1 MLPAVWLHTGSIAP
15 ACKGSG
21 KMSKRSVVILVVL
34 IVIIAIVGI
43 ISGYFILS
51 NDGPYH
57 GTVTFSETGEP
68 VEGVSVTDGRNVVKT
83 DENGEFTLKG
93 WRKTRFI
100 TVTAPAGYWTEDY
113 YIPADK
119 QTVSYDFTLERSE
132 IAAGSA
138 HSFLQISDTE
148 IGEDGVGEWIDYV
161 KALADEQNP
170 AFLIHTGDICYEPG
184 LKRHLSDM
192 NTENMGLPV
201 RYIIGN
207 HDYVDGK
214 YGEELFE
221 SIYGPV
227 WYSFEVGN
235 VHYVVTPFQT
245 GGDYSSGYN
254 KNDRW
259 RWLENDLENT
269 GEDMKIVIFNHSKPV
284 SEDYVIE
291 FDRKELDLKEHDLIA
306 WVFGHYHYNYVRNNE
321 GVLEISTGRPDCG
334 GIDES
339 PSASRIISI
348 DATGEVS
355 TALYYYDDG
364 RFTQPDAQSMT
375 ALAKLPA
382 TVLFGEPVYDNSRL
396 YVATA
401 DDNWP
406 RRCGV
411 YCINAQTGETLW
423 EFETVNSVKNNL
435 LLENGKIIAQDCEGN
450 LYCLDSQNGKEIW
463 QVKIPLGSSLNTS
476 TGICTDGTYVYAG
489 CAACVSAVD
498 IENGGNIVWTNDRG
512 KGECSAAQFVLN
524 GNRLIISSHW
534 DSLTALDKATGKK
547 LWANKDEDI
556 RFRSSTPA
564 VIDENTLLVADSDAI
579 MTVDA
584 TNGEI
589 LNKTDNTGYNFA
601 TASEPLINGRTA
613 YITTADKGVVAYSLE
628 TNSILWHT
636 PLGTSMVYTAPY
648 TSGDSQT
655 ADADMLWDNGT
666 LVFGASD
673 GVVYRLNAENGSVIN
688 KISAGEPIFT
698 ALAYD
703 GEAYYAAGF
712 TGNIYRINN
721 L

>member
-1 MLPAVWLHTGSIAP
+1 
-15 ACKGSG
+15 
-21 KMSKRSVVILVVL
+21 MSKKLVIVLAVL
-34 IVIIAIVGI
+34 ILIGAGSVAA
-43 ISGYFILS
+43 GYFIFS
-51 NDGPYH
+51 NDGPYS
-57 GTVTFSETGEP
+57 GTVTLAESGEP

-83 DENGEFTLKG
+83 DENGEFTLQG

-100 TVTAPAGYWTEDY
+100 TVTVPAGYWTEDY

-119 QTVSYDFTLERSE
+119 QTESYDFTLESSD

-138 HSFLQISDTE
+138 HSFFQISDTE
-148 IGEDGVGEWIDYV
+148 IGEDGVGEWLDYV
-161 KALADEQNP
+161 KELADEQKP

-192 NTENMGLPV
+192 NTDNMGLPV

-214 YGEELFE
+214 YGEQLFE

-245 GGDYSSGYN
+245 GGDYSSVY
-254 KNDRW
+254 KDDDRW
-259 RWLENDLENT
+259 RWLENDLANT
-269 GEDMKIVIFNHSKPV
+269 SEDMKIIIFNHNKPV

-291 FDRKELDLKEHDLIA
+291 FDRKELDLKEHELIA
-306 WVFGHYHYNYVRNNE
+306 WVFGHYHYNYVRSSD
-321 GVLEISTGRPDCG
+321 GVLEICTARPDCG

-339 PSASRIISI
+339 PSSSRIISV
-348 DATGEVS
+348 DETGEVS
-355 TALYYYDDG
+355 TELYYYDDG
-364 RFTQPDAQSMT
+364 RFTQYDSESLT
-375 ALAKLPA
+375 LLANLPG
-382 TVLFGEPVYDNSRL
+382 TVLFGEPVYDNGRL

-406 RRCGV
+406 RTCGV
-411 YCINAQTGETLW
+411 YCINAQSGEMLW

-450 LYCLDSQNGKEIW
+450 LYCLDAQNGKEIW
-463 QVKIPLGSSLNTS
+463 QTKVALSSSLNTS

-498 IENGGNIVWTNDRG
+498 LENGGDIVWTYDRG
-512 KGECSAAQFVLN
+512 KGECSAAEFVLSGSN
-524 GNRLIISSHW
+524 LIISSHW
-534 DSLTALDKATGKK
+534 DALVALDKTTGQL
-547 LWANKDEDI
+547 LWENDDEDI

-564 VIDENTLLVADSDAI
+564 VVDENRLLVADSDAI

-584 TNGEI
+584 ASGEI

-601 TASEPLINGRTA
+601 TASQPLIQDGVA
-613 YITTADKGVVAYSLE
+613 YITTADKGIVAYSLASNE
-628 TNSILWHT
+628 ILWNAS
-636 PLGTSMVYTAPY
+636 LGTSMVYTASY
-648 TSGDSQT
+648 TSGDAQT
-655 ADADMLWDNGT
+655 ADADILWDNGT

-673 GVVYRLNAENGSVIN
+673 GFVYRLNAEDGGIVSKV
-688 KISAGEPIFT
+688 SAGEPVFT
-698 ALAYD
+698 SLAYD
-703 GEAYYAAGF
+703 GESYYAAGF
-712 TGNIYRINN
+712 TGNIFRIGS

>member
-1 MLPAVWLHTGSIAP
+1 MLNAG
-15 ACKGSG
+15 GE
-21 KMSKRSVVILVVL
+21 KMSKKLVIVLAVL
-34 IVIIAIVGI
+34 ILIGAGSVAA
-43 ISGYFILS
+43 GYLIFS
-51 NDGPYH
+51 NEGPYS
-57 GTVTFSETGEP
+57 GTVTLAESGEP

-83 DENGEFTLKG
+83 DENGEFTLQG

-100 TVTAPAGYWTEDY
+100 TVTVPAGYWTEDY

-119 QTVSYDFTLERSE
+119 QTESYDFTLESSD

-148 IGEDGVGEWIDYV
+148 IGEDGVGEWLDYV
-161 KALADEQNP
+161 KELADEQKP

-192 NTENMGLPV
+192 NTDNMGLPV

-214 YGEELFE
+214 YGEQLFE

-245 GGDYSSGYN
+245 GGDYSSGY
-254 KNDRW
+254 KDDDRW
-259 RWLENDLENT
+259 RWLENDLANT
-269 GEDMKIVIFNHSKPV
+269 SEDMKIIIFNHNKPV

-291 FDRKELDLKEHDLIA
+291 FDRKELDLKEHELIA
-306 WVFGHYHYNYVRNNE
+306 WVFGHYHYNYVRSSD
-321 GVLEISTGRPDCG
+321 GVLEICTARPDCG

-339 PSASRIISI
+339 PSSSRIISV
-348 DATGEVS
+348 DETGEVS
-355 TALYYYDDG
+355 TELYYYDDG
-364 RFTQPDAQSMT
+364 RFTQYDSESLT
-375 ALAKLPA
+375 LLANLPG
-382 TVLFGEPVYDNSRL
+382 TVLFGEPVYDNGRL

-406 RRCGV
+406 RTCGV
-411 YCINAQTGETLW
+411 YCINAQSGEMLW

-450 LYCLDSQNGKEIW
+450 LYCLDAQNGKEIW
-463 QVKIPLGSSLNTS
+463 QTKVTLSSSLNTS

-498 IENGGNIVWTNDRG
+498 LENGGDIVWTYDRG
-512 KGECSAAQFVLN
+512 KGECSAAEFVLS
-524 GNRLIISSHW
+524 GSKLIISSHW
-534 DSLTALDKATGKK
+534 DALIALDKTTGQL
-547 LWANKDEDI
+547 LWENDDEDI

-564 VIDENTLLVADSDAI
+564 VVDENRLLVADSDAI

-584 TNGEI
+584 ASGEI

-601 TASEPLINGRTA
+601 AASQPLIQDGVA
-613 YITTADKGVVAYSLE
+613 YITTADKGIVAYSLASNE
-628 TNSILWHT
+628 ILWNAS
-636 PLGTSMVYTAPY
+636 LGTSMVYTASY
-648 TSGDSQT
+648 TSGDAQT
-655 ADADMLWDNGT
+655 ADADILWDNGT

-673 GVVYRLNAENGSVIN
+673 GFVYRLNAENGGIVSKV
-688 KISAGEPIFT
+688 SAGEPVFT
-698 ALAYD
+698 SLAYD
-703 GEAYYAAGF
+703 GESYYAAGF
-712 TGNIYRINN
+712 TGNIFRIGS

>member
-1 MLPAVWLHTGSIAP
+1 
-15 ACKGSG
+15 
-21 KMSKRSVVILVVL
+21 MSKKLVIVLAVL
-34 IVIIAIVGI
+34 ILIVAG
-43 ISGYFILS
+43 SVAAGYFIFS
-51 NDGPYH
+51 NEGPYS
-57 GTVTFSETGEP
+57 GTVTLAESGEP

-83 DENGEFTLKG
+83 DENGEFTLQG

-100 TVTAPAGYWTEDY
+100 TVTVPAGYWTEDY

-119 QTVSYDFTLERSE
+119 QTESYDFTLESSD

-148 IGEDGVGEWIDYV
+148 IGEDGVGEWLDYV
-161 KALADEQNP
+161 KELADEQKP

-192 NTENMGLPV
+192 NTDNMGLPV

-214 YGEELFE
+214 YGEQLFE

-245 GGDYSSGYN
+245 GGDYSSGY
-254 KNDRW
+254 KDDDRW
-259 RWLENDLENT
+259 RWLENDLANT
-269 GEDMKIVIFNHSKPV
+269 SEDMKIIIFNHNKPV

-291 FDRKELDLKEHDLIA
+291 FDRKELDLKEHELIA
-306 WVFGHYHYNYVRNNE
+306 WVFGHYHYNYVRSSD
-321 GVLEISTGRPDCG
+321 GVLEICTARPDCG

-339 PSASRIISI
+339 PSSSRIISV
-348 DATGEVS
+348 DETGEVS
-355 TALYYYDDG
+355 TELYYYDDG
-364 RFTQPDAQSMT
+364 RFTQYDSESLT
-375 ALAKLPA
+375 LLANLPG
-382 TVLFGEPVYDNSRL
+382 TVLFGEPIYDNGRL

-406 RRCGV
+406 RTCGV
-411 YCINAQTGETLW
+411 YCINAQSGEMLW

-450 LYCLDSQNGKEIW
+450 LYCLDTQNGKGIW
-463 QVKIPLGSSLNTS
+463 QTKVALSSSLNTS

-498 IENGGNIVWTNDRG
+498 LENGGDIVWTYDRG
-512 KGECSAAQFVLN
+512 KGECSAAEFVLSGSN
-524 GNRLIISSHW
+524 LIISSHW
-534 DSLTALDKATGKK
+534 DALIALDKTTGQL
-547 LWANKDEDI
+547 LWENDDEDI

-564 VIDENTLLVADSDAI
+564 VVDENRLLVADSDAI

-584 TNGEI
+584 ASGEI
-589 LNKTDNTGYNFA
+589 LNMTDNTGYNFA
-601 TASEPLINGRTA
+601 TASQPLIQDGVA
-613 YITTADKGVVAYSLE
+613 YITTADQGIVAYSLSSYE
-628 TNSILWHT
+628 ILWNAS
-636 PLGTSMVYTAPY
+636 LGTSMVYTASY
-648 TSGDSQT
+648 TSGDAQT
-655 ADADMLWDNGT
+655 ADADILWDNGT

-673 GVVYRLNAENGSVIN
+673 GFVYRLNAENGGIVSKV
-688 KISAGEPIFT
+688 SAGEPVFT
-698 ALAYD
+698 SLAYD
-703 GEAYYAAGF
+703 GESYYAAGF
-712 TGNIYRINN
+712 TGNIFRIGS

>member
-1 MLPAVWLHTGSIAP
+1 
-15 ACKGSG
+15 
-21 KMSKRSVVILVVL
+21 MSKKLVIGLAVL
-34 IVIIAIVGI
+34 ILIGAGSVAA
-43 ISGYFILS
+43 GYFIFS
-51 NDGPYH
+51 NEGPYS
-57 GTVTFSETGEP
+57 GTVTLAESGEP
-68 VEGVSVTDGRNVVKT
+68 VAGVSVTDGRNVVKT
-83 DENGEFTLKG
+83 DENGEFTLQG

-100 TVTAPAGYWTEDY
+100 TVTVPAGYWTEDY

-119 QTVSYDFTLERSE
+119 QTESYDFTLEGSD

-148 IGEDGVGEWIDYV
+148 IGEDGVGEWLDYV
-161 KALADEQNP
+161 KELADEQKP

-192 NTENMGLPV
+192 NTDNMGLPV

-214 YGEELFE
+214 YGEQLFE

-245 GGDYSSGYN
+245 GGDYSSGY
-254 KNDRW
+254 KDDDRW
-259 RWLENDLENT
+259 RWLENDLANT
-269 GEDMKIVIFNHSKPV
+269 SEDMKIIIFNHNKPV

-291 FDRKELDLKEHDLIA
+291 FDRKELDLKEHELIA
-306 WVFGHYHYNYVRNNE
+306 WVFGHYHYNYVRSSD
-321 GVLEISTGRPDCG
+321 GVLEICTARPDCG

-339 PSASRIISI
+339 PSASRIISV
-348 DATGEVS
+348 DETGEVS
-355 TALYYYDDG
+355 TELYYYDDG
-364 RFTQPDAQSMT
+364 RFTQYDSESLT
-375 ALAKLPA
+375 LLANLPG
-382 TVLFGEPVYDNSRL
+382 TVLFGEPVYDNGRL

-406 RRCGV
+406 RTCGV
-411 YCINAQTGETLW
+411 YYINAQSGEMLW

-450 LYCLDSQNGKEIW
+450 LYCLDAQNGKEIW
-463 QVKIPLGSSLNTS
+463 QTKVTLSSSLNTS

-498 IENGGNIVWTNDRG
+498 LENGGDIVWTYDRG
-512 KGECSAAQFVLN
+512 KGECSAAEFVLSGSN
-524 GNRLIISSHW
+524 LIISSHW
-534 DSLTALDKATGKK
+534 DALIALDKTTGQL
-547 LWANKDEDI
+547 LWENDDEDI

-564 VIDENTLLVADSDAI
+564 VVDENRLLVADSDAI

-584 TNGEI
+584 ASGEI

-601 TASEPLINGRTA
+601 AASQPLIQDGVA
-613 YITTADKGVVAYSLE
+613 YITTADKGIVAYSLASNE
-628 TNSILWHT
+628 ILWNAS
-636 PLGTSMVYTAPY
+636 LGTSMVYTASY
-648 TSGDSQT
+648 TSGDAQT
-655 ADADMLWDNGT
+655 ADADILWDNGT

-673 GVVYRLNAENGSVIN
+673 GFVYRLNAENGGIVSKV
-688 KISAGEPIFT
+688 SAGEPVFT
-698 ALAYD
+698 SLAYD
-703 GEAYYAAGF
+703 GESYYAAGF
-712 TGNIYRINN
+712 TGNIFRIGS

>member
-1 MLPAVWLHTGSIAP
+1 MAES
-15 ACKGSG
+15 
-21 KMSKRSVVILVVL
+21 
-34 IVIIAIVGI
+34 
-43 ISGYFILS
+43 
-51 NDGPYH
+51 
-57 GTVTFSETGEP
+57 GEP

-83 DENGEFTLKG
+83 DENGEFTLQG

-100 TVTAPAGYWTEDY
+100 TVTVPAGYWTEDY

-119 QTVSYDFTLERSE
+119 QTESYDFTLESSD

-148 IGEDGVGEWIDYV
+148 IGEDGVGEWLDYV
-161 KALADEQNP
+161 KELADEQKP

-192 NTENMGLPV
+192 NTDNMGLPV

-214 YGEELFE
+214 YGEQLFE

-245 GGDYSSGYN
+245 GGDYSSGY
-254 KNDRW
+254 KDDDRW
-259 RWLENDLENT
+259 RWLENDLANT
-269 GEDMKIVIFNHSKPV
+269 SEDMKIIIFNHNKPV

-291 FDRKELDLKEHDLIA
+291 FDRKELDLKEHELIA
-306 WVFGHYHYNYVRNNE
+306 WVFGHYHYNYVRSSD
-321 GVLEISTGRPDCG
+321 GVLEICTARPDCG

-339 PSASRIISI
+339 PSSSRIISV
-348 DATGEVS
+348 DETGEVS
-355 TALYYYDDG
+355 TELYYYDDG
-364 RFTQPDAQSMT
+364 RFTQYDSESLT
-375 ALAKLPA
+375 LLANLPG
-382 TVLFGEPVYDNSRL
+382 TVLFGEPVYDNGRL

-406 RRCGV
+406 RTCGV
-411 YCINAQTGETLW
+411 YCINAQSGEMLW

-450 LYCLDSQNGKEIW
+450 LYCLDAQNGKEIW
-463 QVKIPLGSSLNTS
+463 QTKVALSSSLNTS
-476 TGICTDGTYVYAG
+476 IGICIDGTYVYAG

-498 IENGGNIVWTNDRG
+498 LENGGDIVWTYDRG
-512 KGECSAAQFVLN
+512 KGECSAAEFVLSGSN
-524 GNRLIISSHW
+524 LIISSHW
-534 DSLTALDKATGKK
+534 DALVALDKTTGQL
-547 LWANKDEDI
+547 LWENDDEDI

-564 VIDENTLLVADSDAI
+564 VVDENRLLVADSDAI

-584 TNGEI
+584 ASGEI

-601 TASEPLINGRTA
+601 AASQPLIQDGVA
-613 YITTADKGVVAYSLE
+613 YITTADKGIVAYSLASNE
-628 TNSILWHT
+628 ILWNAS
-636 PLGTSMVYTAPY
+636 LGTSMVYTASY
-648 TSGDSQT
+648 TSGDAQT
-655 ADADMLWDNGT
+655 ADADILWDNGT

-673 GVVYRLNAENGSVIN
+673 GFVYRLNAENGGIVSKV
-688 KISAGEPIFT
+688 SAGEPVFT
-698 ALAYD
+698 SLAYD
-703 GEAYYAAGF
+703 GESYYAAGF
-712 TGNIYRINN
+712 TGNIFRIGS

>member
-1 MLPAVWLHTGSIAP
+1 MLPAVWLRNGSIAS

-21 KMSKRSVVILVVL
+21 KMSKKSIIILVVL

-269 GEDMKIVIFNHSKPV
+269 GEDMKIVIFNHNKPV

-382 TVLFGEPVYDNSRL
+382 TVLFGEPVYDNGRL

-498 IENGGNIVWTNDRG
+498 IENGGNIVWTNERG

-547 LWANKDEDI
+547 LWENKDEDI

-589 LNKTDNTGYNFA
+589 INKTDNTGYNFA
-601 TASEPLINGRTA
+601 TASEPLINGSTA

-673 GVVYRLNAENGSVIN
+673 GIVYRLNAENGSVIN

-703 GEAYYAAGF
+703 GQAYYAAGF

>member
-1 MLPAVWLHTGSIAP
+1 
-15 ACKGSG
+15 
-21 KMSKRSVVILVVL
+21 MSKKLVIVLVVL
-34 IVIIAIVGI
+34 ILIGAGSVAA
-43 ISGYFILS
+43 GYLIFS
-51 NDGPYH
+51 NEGPYS
-57 GTVTFSETGEP
+57 GTVTLAENGDP

-83 DENGEFTLKG
+83 DENGEFTLQG

-100 TVTAPAGYWTEDY
+100 TVTVPAGYWTEDY

-119 QTVSYDFTLERSE
+119 QTESYDFTLESSD

-148 IGEDGVGEWIDYV
+148 IGEDGVGEWLDYV
-161 KALADEQNP
+161 KELADEQKP

-192 NTENMGLPV
+192 NTDNMGLPV

-214 YGEELFE
+214 YGEQLFE

-245 GGDYSSGYN
+245 GGDYSSGY
-254 KNDRW
+254 KDDDRW
-259 RWLENDLENT
+259 RWLENDLANT
-269 GEDMKIVIFNHSKPV
+269 SEDMKIIIFNHNKPV

-291 FDRKELDLKEHDLIA
+291 FDRKELDLKEHELIA
-306 WVFGHYHYNYVRNNE
+306 WVFGHYHYNYVRSSD
-321 GVLEISTGRPDCG
+321 GVLEISTARPDCG

-339 PSASRIISI
+339 PSASRIISV
-348 DATGEVS
+348 DETGEVS
-355 TALYYYDDG
+355 TELYYYDDG
-364 RFTQPDAQSMT
+364 RFTQYDSESLT
-375 ALAKLPA
+375 LLANLPG
-382 TVLFGEPVYDNSRL
+382 TVLFGEPIYDNGRL

-406 RRCGV
+406 RTCGV
-411 YCINAQTGETLW
+411 YCINAQSGEMLW

-450 LYCLDSQNGKEIW
+450 LYCLDAQNGKEIW
-463 QVKIPLGSSLNTS
+463 QTKVALSSSLNTS

-498 IENGGNIVWTNDRG
+498 LENGGDIVWTYDRG
-512 KGECSAAQFVLN
+512 KGECSAAEFVLS
-524 GNRLIISSHW
+524 GDRLIVSSHW
-534 DSLTALDKATGKK
+534 DALVALDKTTGQL
-547 LWANKDEDI
+547 LWENDDEDI

-564 VIDENTLLVADSDAI
+564 VVDENRLLVADSDAI

-584 TNGEI
+584 ASGEI

-601 TASEPLINGRTA
+601 AASQPLIQDGVA
-613 YITTADKGVVAYSLE
+613 YITTADKGIVAYSLASNE
-628 TNSILWHT
+628 ILWNAS
-636 PLGTSMVYTAPY
+636 LGTSMVYTASY
-648 TSGDSQT
+648 TSGDAQT
-655 ADADMLWDNGT
+655 ADADILWDNGT

-673 GVVYRLNAENGSVIN
+673 GFVYRLNAENGGIVSKV
-688 KISAGEPIFT
+688 SAGEPVFT
-698 ALAYD
+698 SLAYD
-703 GEAYYAAGF
+703 GESYYAAGF
-712 TGNIYRINN
+712 TGNIFRIGSSF
-721 L
+721 

>member
-1 MLPAVWLHTGSIAP
+1 
-15 ACKGSG
+15 
-21 KMSKRSVVILVVL
+21 MSKKL
-34 IVIIAIVGI
+34 VIILIPVLLLLIGAGGI
-43 ISGYFILS
+43 AAGYFIFS
-51 NDGPYH
+51 NDGPYS
-57 GTVTFSETGEP
+57 GTVTLAESGEP

-83 DENGEFTLKG
+83 DENGEFTLQG

-100 TVTAPAGYWTEDY
+100 TVTVPEGYWTEDY

-119 QTVSYDFTLERSE
+119 QTESYDFTLESSD

-148 IGEDGVGEWIDYV
+148 IGEDGVGEWLDYV
-161 KALADEQNP
+161 KELADEQKP

-192 NTENMGLPV
+192 NTDNMGLPV

-214 YGEELFE
+214 YGEQLFE

-235 VHYVVTPFQT
+235 VHYVVTSFQT
-245 GGDYSSGYN
+245 GGDYSSGY
-254 KNDRW
+254 KDDDRW
-259 RWLENDLENT
+259 RWLENDLANT
-269 GEDMKIVIFNHSKPV
+269 SEDMKIIIFNHNKPV

-291 FDRKELDLKEHDLIA
+291 FDRKELDLKEHELIA
-306 WVFGHYHYNYVRNNE
+306 WVFGHYHYNYVRSSD
-321 GVLEISTGRPDCG
+321 GVLEICTARPDCG

-339 PSASRIISI
+339 PSSSRIISV
-348 DATGEVS
+348 DETGEVS
-355 TALYYYDDG
+355 TELYYYDDG
-364 RFTQPDAQSMT
+364 RFTQYDSESLTP
-375 ALAKLPA
+375 LANLPG
-382 TVLFGEPVYDNSRL
+382 TVLFGEPVYDNGRL

-406 RRCGV
+406 RTCGV
-411 YCINAQTGETLW
+411 YCINAQSGEMLW

-450 LYCLDSQNGKEIW
+450 LYCLDAQNGKEIW
-463 QVKIPLGSSLNTS
+463 QTKVALSSSLNTS

-498 IENGGNIVWTNDRG
+498 LENGGDIVWTYDRG
-512 KGECSAAQFVLN
+512 KGECSAAEFVLS
-524 GNRLIISSHW
+524 GSKLIISSHW
-534 DSLTALDKATGKK
+534 DALIALDKTTGQL
-547 LWANKDEDI
+547 LWENDDEDI

-564 VIDENTLLVADSDAI
+564 VVDENRLLVADSDAI

-584 TNGEI
+584 ASGEI

-601 TASEPLINGRTA
+601 AASQPLIQDGVA
-613 YITTADKGVVAYSLE
+613 YITTADKGIVAYSLASNE
-628 TNSILWHT
+628 ILWNAS
-636 PLGTSMVYTAPY
+636 LGTSMVYTASY
-648 TSGDSQT
+648 TSGDAQT
-655 ADADMLWDNGT
+655 ADADILWDNGT

-673 GVVYRLNAENGSVIN
+673 GFVYRLNAENGGIVSKV
-688 KISAGEPIFT
+688 SAGEPVFT
-698 ALAYD
+698 SLAYD
-703 GEAYYAAGF
+703 GESYYAAGF
-712 TGNIYRINN
+712 TGNIFRIGS

>member
-1 MLPAVWLHTGSIAP
+1 
-15 ACKGSG
+15 
-21 KMSKRSVVILVVL
+21 MSKKLVIVLAVL
-34 IVIIAIVGI
+34 ILIGAGSVAA
-43 ISGYFILS
+43 GYLIFS
-51 NDGPYH
+51 NEGPYS
-57 GTVTFSETGEP
+57 GTVTLAENGEP

-83 DENGEFTLKG
+83 DENGEFTLQG

-100 TVTAPAGYWTEDY
+100 TVTVPAGYWTEDY

-119 QTVSYDFTLERSE
+119 QTESYDFTLESSD

-148 IGEDGVGEWIDYV
+148 IGEDGVGEWLDYV
-161 KALADEQNP
+161 KELADEQKP

-192 NTENMGLPV
+192 NTDNMGLPV

-214 YGEELFE
+214 YGEQLFE

-245 GGDYSSGYN
+245 GGDYSSGY
-254 KNDRW
+254 KDDDRW
-259 RWLENDLENT
+259 RWLENDLANT
-269 GEDMKIVIFNHSKPV
+269 SEDMKIIIFNHNKPV

-291 FDRKELDLKEHDLIA
+291 FDRKELDLKEHELIA
-306 WVFGHYHYNYVRNNE
+306 WVFGHYHYNYVRSSD
-321 GVLEISTGRPDCG
+321 GVLEICTARPDCG

-339 PSASRIISI
+339 PSSSRIISV
-348 DATGEVS
+348 DETGEVS
-355 TALYYYDDG
+355 TELYYYDDG
-364 RFTQPDAQSMT
+364 RFTQYDSESLT
-375 ALAKLPA
+375 LLANLPG
-382 TVLFGEPVYDNSRL
+382 TVLFGEPVYDNGRL

-406 RRCGV
+406 RTCGV
-411 YCINAQTGETLW
+411 YCINAQSGEMFW

-450 LYCLDSQNGKEIW
+450 LYCLDAQNGKEIW
-463 QVKIPLGSSLNTS
+463 QTKVALSSSLNTS

-498 IENGGNIVWTNDRG
+498 LENGGDIVWTYDRG
-512 KGECSAAQFVLN
+512 KGECSAAEFVLSGSN
-524 GNRLIISSHW
+524 LIISSHW
-534 DSLTALDKATGKK
+534 DALIALDKTTGQL
-547 LWANKDEDI
+547 LWENDDEDI

-564 VIDENTLLVADSDAI
+564 VVDENRLLVADSDAI

-584 TNGEI
+584 ASGEI

-601 TASEPLINGRTA
+601 AASQPLIQDGVA
-613 YITTADKGVVAYSLE
+613 YITTADKGIVAYSLASNE
-628 TNSILWHT
+628 ILWNAS
-636 PLGTSMVYTAPY
+636 LGTSMVYTASY
-648 TSGDSQT
+648 TSGDAQT
-655 ADADMLWDNGT
+655 ADADILWDNGT

-673 GVVYRLNAENGSVIN
+673 GFVYRLNAENGGIVSKV
-688 KISAGEPIFT
+688 SAGEPVFT
-698 ALAYD
+698 SLAYD
-703 GEAYYAAGF
+703 GESYYAAGF
-712 TGNIYRINN
+712 TGNIFRIGS

>member
-1 MLPAVWLHTGSIAP
+1 
-15 ACKGSG
+15 
-21 KMSKRSVVILVVL
+21 MSKKLVIVLAVL
-34 IVIIAIVGI
+34 ILIVAG
-43 ISGYFILS
+43 SVAAGYFIFS
-51 NDGPYH
+51 NEGPYS
-57 GTVTFSETGEP
+57 GTVTLAESGEP

-83 DENGEFTLKG
+83 DENGEFTLQG

-100 TVTAPAGYWTEDY
+100 TVTVPAGYWTEDY

-119 QTVSYDFTLERSE
+119 QTESYDFTLESSD

-148 IGEDGVGEWIDYV
+148 IGEDGVGEWLDYV
-161 KALADEQNP
+161 KELADEQKP

-192 NTENMGLPV
+192 NTDNMGLPV

-214 YGEELFE
+214 YGEQLFE

-245 GGDYSSGYN
+245 GGDYSSGY
-254 KNDRW
+254 KDDDRW
-259 RWLENDLENT
+259 RWLENDLANT
-269 GEDMKIVIFNHSKPV
+269 SEDMKIIIFNHNKPV

-291 FDRKELDLKEHDLIA
+291 FDRKELDLKEHELIA
-306 WVFGHYHYNYVRNNE
+306 WVFGHYHYNYVRSSD
-321 GVLEISTGRPDCG
+321 GVLEICTARPDCG

-339 PSASRIISI
+339 PSSSRIISV
-348 DATGEVS
+348 DETGEVS
-355 TALYYYDDG
+355 TELYYYDDG
-364 RFTQPDAQSMT
+364 RFTQYDSESLT
-375 ALAKLPA
+375 LLANLPG
-382 TVLFGEPVYDNSRL
+382 TVLFGEPVYDNGRL

-406 RRCGV
+406 RTCGV
-411 YCINAQTGETLW
+411 YCINAQSGEMLW

-450 LYCLDSQNGKEIW
+450 LYCLDAQNGKEIW
-463 QVKIPLGSSLNTS
+463 QTKVALSSSLNTS

-498 IENGGNIVWTNDRG
+498 LENGGDIVWTYDRG
-512 KGECSAAQFVLN
+512 KGECSAAEFVLSGSN
-524 GNRLIISSHW
+524 LIISSHW
-534 DSLTALDKATGKK
+534 DALIALDKTTGQL
-547 LWANKDEDI
+547 LWENDDEDI

-564 VIDENTLLVADSDAI
+564 VVDENRLLVADSDAI

-584 TNGEI
+584 ASGEI

-601 TASEPLINGRTA
+601 AASQPLIQDGVA
-613 YITTADKGVVAYSLE
+613 YITTADKGIVAYSLASNE
-628 TNSILWHT
+628 ILWNAS
-636 PLGTSMVYTAPY
+636 LGTSMVYTASY
-648 TSGDSQT
+648 TSGDAQT
-655 ADADMLWDNGT
+655 ADADILWDNGT

-673 GVVYRLNAENGSVIN
+673 GFVYRLNAENGGIVSKV
-688 KISAGEPIFT
+688 SAGEPVFT
-698 ALAYD
+698 SLAYD
-703 GEAYYAAGF
+703 GESYYAAGF
-712 TGNIYRINN
+712 TGNIFRIGS

>member
-1 MLPAVWLHTGSIAP
+1 
-15 ACKGSG
+15 
-21 KMSKRSVVILVVL
+21 MSKKLVIGLAVL
-34 IVIIAIVGI
+34 ILIGAGSVAA
-43 ISGYFILS
+43 GYFIFS
-51 NDGPYH
+51 NEGPYS
-57 GTVTFSETGEP
+57 GTVTLAESGEP
-68 VEGVSVTDGRNVVKT
+68 VAGVSVTDGRNVVKT
-83 DENGEFTLKG
+83 DENGEFTLQG

-100 TVTAPAGYWTEDY
+100 TVTVPAGYWTEDY

-119 QTVSYDFTLERSE
+119 QTESYDFTLEGSD

-148 IGEDGVGEWIDYV
+148 IGEDGVGEWLDYV
-161 KALADEQNP
+161 KELADEQKP

-192 NTENMGLPV
+192 NTDNMGLPV

-214 YGEELFE
+214 YGEQLFE

-245 GGDYSSGYN
+245 GGDYSSGY
-254 KNDRW
+254 KDDDRW
-259 RWLENDLENT
+259 RWLENDLANT
-269 GEDMKIVIFNHSKPV
+269 SEDMKIIIFNHNKPV

-291 FDRKELDLKEHDLIA
+291 FDRKELDLKEHELIA
-306 WVFGHYHYNYVRNNE
+306 WVFGHYHYNYVRSSD
-321 GVLEISTGRPDCG
+321 GVLEICTARPDCG

-339 PSASRIISI
+339 PSASRIISV
-348 DATGEVS
+348 DETGEVS
-355 TALYYYDDG
+355 TELYYYDDG
-364 RFTQPDAQSMT
+364 RFTQYDSESLT
-375 ALAKLPA
+375 LLANLPG
-382 TVLFGEPVYDNSRL
+382 TVLFGEPVYDNGRL

-406 RRCGV
+406 RTCGV
-411 YCINAQTGETLW
+411 YYINAQSGEMLW

-450 LYCLDSQNGKEIW
+450 LYCLDAQNGKEIW
-463 QVKIPLGSSLNTS
+463 QTKVTLSSSLNTS

-498 IENGGNIVWTNDRG
+498 LENGGDIVWTYDRG
-512 KGECSAAQFVLN
+512 KGECSAAEFVLSGSN
-524 GNRLIISSHW
+524 LIISSHW
-534 DSLTALDKATGKK
+534 DALIALDKTTGQL
-547 LWANKDEDI
+547 LWENDDEDI

-564 VIDENTLLVADSDAI
+564 VVDENRLLVADSDAI

-584 TNGEI
+584 ASGEI

-601 TASEPLINGRTA
+601 AASQPLIQDGVA
-613 YITTADKGVVAYSLE
+613 YITTADKGIVAYSLASNE
-628 TNSILWHT
+628 ILWNAS
-636 PLGTSMVYTAPY
+636 LGTSMVYTASY
-648 TSGDSQT
+648 TSGDAQT
-655 ADADMLWDNGT
+655 ADADILWDNGT

-673 GVVYRLNAENGSVIN
+673 GFVYRLNAENGGIVSKV
-688 KISAGEPIFT
+688 SAGEPVFT
-698 ALAYD
+698 SLAYD
-703 GEAYYAAGF
+703 GESYYAAGF
-712 TGNIYRINN
+712 IGNIFRIGS

>member
-1 MLPAVWLHTGSIAP
+1 
-15 ACKGSG
+15 
-21 KMSKRSVVILVVL
+21 MSKKL
-34 IVIIAIVGI
+34 VIILIPVLLLLIGAGGI
-43 ISGYFILS
+43 AAGYLIFS
-51 NDGPYH
+51 NEGPYS
-57 GTVTFSETGEP
+57 GTVTLAENGEP

-83 DENGEFTLKG
+83 DENGEFTLQG

-100 TVTAPAGYWTEDY
+100 TVTVPAGYWTEDY

-119 QTVSYDFTLERSE
+119 QTESYDFTLESSD

-148 IGEDGVGEWIDYV
+148 IGEDGVGEWLDYV
-161 KALADEQNP
+161 KELADEQKP

-192 NTENMGLPV
+192 NTDNMGLPV

-214 YGEELFE
+214 YGEQLFE

-245 GGDYSSGYN
+245 GGDYSSGY
-254 KNDRW
+254 KDDDRW
-259 RWLENDLENT
+259 RWLENDLANT
-269 GEDMKIVIFNHSKPV
+269 SEDMKIIIFNHNKPV

-291 FDRKELDLKEHDLIA
+291 FDRKELDLKEHELIA
-306 WVFGHYHYNYVRNNE
+306 WVFGHYHYNYVRSSD
-321 GVLEISTGRPDCG
+321 GVLEICTARPDCG

-339 PSASRIISI
+339 PSASRIISV
-348 DATGEVS
+348 DETGEVS
-355 TALYYYDDG
+355 TELYYYDDG
-364 RFTQPDAQSMT
+364 RFTQYDSESLT
-375 ALAKLPA
+375 LLANLPG
-382 TVLFGEPVYDNSRL
+382 TVLFGEPIYDNGRL

-406 RRCGV
+406 RTCGV
-411 YCINAQTGETLW
+411 YCINAQSGEMLW

-450 LYCLDSQNGKEIW
+450 LYCLDAQNGKEIW
-463 QVKIPLGSSLNTS
+463 QTKVTLSSSLNTS

-498 IENGGNIVWTNDRG
+498 LENGGDIVWTYDRG
-512 KGECSAAQFVLN
+512 KGECSAAEFVLSGSN
-524 GNRLIISSHW
+524 LIISSHW
-534 DSLTALDKATGKK
+534 DALVALDKTTGQL
-547 LWANKDEDI
+547 LWENDDEDI

-564 VIDENTLLVADSDAI
+564 VVDENRLLVADSDAI

-584 TNGEI
+584 ASGEI

-601 TASEPLINGRTA
+601 AASQPLIQDGVA
-613 YITTADKGVVAYSLE
+613 YITTADKGIVAYSLASNE
-628 TNSILWHT
+628 ILWNAS
-636 PLGTSMVYTAPY
+636 LGTSMVYTASY
-648 TSGDSQT
+648 TSGDAQT
-655 ADADMLWDNGT
+655 ADADILWDNGT

-673 GVVYRLNAENGSVIN
+673 GFVYRLNAENGGIVSKV
-688 KISAGEPIFT
+688 SAGEPVFT
-698 ALAYD
+698 SLAYD
-703 GEAYYAAGF
+703 GESYYAAGF
-712 TGNIYRINN
+712 TGNIFRIGS

>member
-1 MLPAVWLHTGSIAP
+1 
-15 ACKGSG
+15 
-21 KMSKRSVVILVVL
+21 MSKKL
-34 IVIIAIVGI
+34 VIILIPVLLLLIGAGGI
-43 ISGYFILS
+43 AAGYLIFS
-51 NDGPYH
+51 NEGPYS
-57 GTVTFSETGEP
+57 GTVTLAENGEP

-83 DENGEFTLKG
+83 DENGEFTLQG

-100 TVTAPAGYWTEDY
+100 TVTVPAGYWTEDY

-119 QTVSYDFTLERSE
+119 QTESYDFTLESSD

-148 IGEDGVGEWIDYV
+148 IGEDGVGEWLDYV
-161 KALADEQNP
+161 KELADEQKP

-192 NTENMGLPV
+192 NTDNMGLPV

-214 YGEELFE
+214 YGEQLFE

-245 GGDYSSGYN
+245 GGDYSSGY
-254 KNDRW
+254 KDDDRW
-259 RWLENDLENT
+259 RWLENDLANT
-269 GEDMKIVIFNHSKPV
+269 SEDMKIIIFNHNKPV

-291 FDRKELDLKEHDLIA
+291 FDRKELDLKEHELIA
-306 WVFGHYHYNYVRNNE
+306 WVFGHYHYNYVRSSD
-321 GVLEISTGRPDCG
+321 GVLEICTARPDCG

-339 PSASRIISI
+339 PSASRIISV
-348 DATGEVS
+348 DETGEVS
-355 TALYYYDDG
+355 TELYYYDDG
-364 RFTQPDAQSMT
+364 RFTQYDSESLT
-375 ALAKLPA
+375 LLANLPG
-382 TVLFGEPVYDNSRL
+382 TVLFGEPIYDNGRL

-406 RRCGV
+406 RTCGV
-411 YCINAQTGETLW
+411 YCINAQSGEMLW

-450 LYCLDSQNGKEIW
+450 LYCLDAQNGKEIW
-463 QVKIPLGSSLNTS
+463 QTKVTLSSSLNTS

-498 IENGGNIVWTNDRG
+498 LENGGDIVWTYDRG
-512 KGECSAAQFVLN
+512 KGECSAAEFVLSGSN
-524 GNRLIISSHW
+524 LIISSHW
-534 DSLTALDKATGKK
+534 DALIALDKTTGQL
-547 LWANKDEDI
+547 LWENDDEDI

-564 VIDENTLLVADSDAI
+564 VVDENRLLVADSDAI

-584 TNGEI
+584 ASGEI

-601 TASEPLINGRTA
+601 AASQPLIQDGVA
-613 YITTADKGVVAYSLE
+613 YITTADQGIVAYSLASNE
-628 TNSILWHT
+628 ILWNAS
-636 PLGTSMVYTAPY
+636 LGTSMVYTASY
-648 TSGDSQT
+648 TSGDAQT
-655 ADADMLWDNGT
+655 ADADILWDNGT

-673 GVVYRLNAENGSVIN
+673 GFVYRLNAENGGIVSKV
-688 KISAGEPIFT
+688 SAGEPVFT
-698 ALAYD
+698 SLAYD
-703 GEAYYAAGF
+703 GESYYAAGF
-712 TGNIYRINN
+712 TGNIFRIGS

>member
-1 MLPAVWLHTGSIAP
+1 
-15 ACKGSG
+15 
-21 KMSKRSVVILVVL
+21 MSKKL
-34 IVIIAIVGI
+34 VIILIPVLLLLIGAGGI
-43 ISGYFILS
+43 AAGYLIFS
-51 NDGPYH
+51 NEGPYS
-57 GTVTFSETGEP
+57 GTVTLAENGEP

-83 DENGEFTLKG
+83 DENGEFTLQG

-100 TVTAPAGYWTEDY
+100 TVTVPAGYWTEDY

-119 QTVSYDFTLERSE
+119 QTESYDFTLESSD

-148 IGEDGVGEWIDYV
+148 IGEDGVGEWLDYV
-161 KALADEQNP
+161 KELADEQKP

-192 NTENMGLPV
+192 NTDNMGLPV

-214 YGEELFE
+214 YGEQLFE
-221 SIYGPV
+221 GIYGPV

-245 GGDYSSGYN
+245 GGDYSSGY
-254 KNDRW
+254 KDDDRW
-259 RWLENDLENT
+259 RWLENDLANT
-269 GEDMKIVIFNHSKPV
+269 SEDMKIIIFNHNKPV

-291 FDRKELDLKEHDLIA
+291 FDRKELDLKEHELIA
-306 WVFGHYHYNYVRNNE
+306 WVFGHYHYNYVRSSD
-321 GVLEISTGRPDCG
+321 GVLEICTARPDCG

-339 PSASRIISI
+339 PSSSRIISV
-348 DATGEVS
+348 DETGEVS
-355 TALYYYDDG
+355 TELYYYDDG
-364 RFTQPDAQSMT
+364 RFTQYDSESLTP
-375 ALAKLPA
+375 LANLPG
-382 TVLFGEPVYDNSRL
+382 TVLFGEPVYDNGRL

-406 RRCGV
+406 RTCGV
-411 YCINAQTGETLW
+411 YCINAQSGEMLW

-450 LYCLDSQNGKEIW
+450 LYCLDAQNGKEIW
-463 QVKIPLGSSLNTS
+463 QTKVALSSSLNTS

-498 IENGGNIVWTNDRG
+498 LENGGDIVWTYDRG
-512 KGECSAAQFVLN
+512 KGECSAAEFVLS
-524 GNRLIISSHW
+524 GSKLIISSHW
-534 DSLTALDKATGKK
+534 DALIALDKTTGQL
-547 LWANKDEDI
+547 LWENDDEDI

-564 VIDENTLLVADSDAI
+564 VVDENRLLVADSDAI

-584 TNGEI
+584 ASGEI

-601 TASEPLINGRTA
+601 AASQPLIQDGVA
-613 YITTADKGVVAYSLE
+613 YITTADKGIVAYSLASNE
-628 TNSILWHT
+628 ILWNAS
-636 PLGTSMVYTAPY
+636 LGTSMVYTASY
-648 TSGDSQT
+648 TSGDAQT
-655 ADADMLWDNGT
+655 ADADILWDNGT

-673 GVVYRLNAENGSVIN
+673 GFVYRLNAENGGIVSKV
-688 KISAGEPIFT
+688 SAGEPVFT
-698 ALAYD
+698 SLAYD
-703 GEAYYAAGF
+703 GESYYAAGF
-712 TGNIYRINN
+712 TGNIFRIGS

>member
-1 MLPAVWLHTGSIAP
+1 
-15 ACKGSG
+15 
-21 KMSKRSVVILVVL
+21 MSKKLVIVFAVL
-34 IVIIAIVGI
+34 ILIGAGSVAA
-43 ISGYFILS
+43 GYFIFS
-51 NDGPYH
+51 NEGPYS
-57 GTVTFSETGEP
+57 GTVTLAENGEP

-83 DENGEFTLKG
+83 DENGEFTLQG

-100 TVTAPAGYWTEDY
+100 TVTVPAGYWTEDY

-119 QTVSYDFTLERSE
+119 QTESYDFTLESSD

-148 IGEDGVGEWIDYV
+148 IGEDGVGEWLDYV
-161 KALADEQNP
+161 KELADEKKP

-192 NTENMGLPV
+192 NTDNMGLPV

-214 YGEELFE
+214 YGEQLFE

-245 GGDYSSGYN
+245 GGDYSSGY
-254 KNDRW
+254 KDDDRW
-259 RWLENDLENT
+259 RWLENDLANT
-269 GEDMKIVIFNHSKPV
+269 SEDMKIIIFNHNKPV

-291 FDRKELDLKEHDLIA
+291 FDRKELDLKEHELIA
-306 WVFGHYHYNYVRNNE
+306 WVFGHYHYNYVRSSD
-321 GVLEISTGRPDCG
+321 GVLEISTARPDCG

-339 PSASRIISI
+339 PSASRIISV
-348 DATGEVS
+348 DETGEVS
-355 TALYYYDDG
+355 TELYYYDDG
-364 RFTQPDAQSMT
+364 RFTQYDSGNLTP
-375 ALAKLPA
+375 LANLPG
-382 TVLFGEPVYDNSRL
+382 TVLFGEPVYDNGRL

-406 RRCGV
+406 RTCGV
-411 YCINAQTGETLW
+411 YCINAQSGEMLW

-463 QVKIPLGSSLNTS
+463 QTKVALSSSLDTS

-498 IENGGNIVWTNDRG
+498 LENGGDIVWSYDRG
-512 KGECSAAQFVLN
+512 KGECSAAEFVLS
-524 GNRLIISSHW
+524 GSKLIISSHW
-534 DSLTALDKATGKK
+534 DALIALDKTTGKL
-547 LWANKDEDI
+547 LWENDDEDI

-564 VIDENTLLVADSDAI
+564 VVDENRLLVADSDAI

-584 TNGEI
+584 ASGEI

-601 TASEPLINGRTA
+601 TASQPLIQDGVA
-613 YITTADKGVVAYSLE
+613 YIATADQGIVAYSLSSYE
-628 TNSILWHT
+628 ILWNT
-636 PLGTSMVYTAPY
+636 PLGTSMVYTASY
-648 TSGDSQT
+648 TSGDAQT
-655 ADADMLWDNGT
+655 ADADILWDNGT

-673 GVVYRLNAENGSVIN
+673 GFVYRLNAQDGSIVS
-688 KISAGEPIFT
+688 KASAGEPVFT
-698 ALAYD
+698 SLAYD
-703 GEAYYAAGF
+703 GESYYAAGF
-712 TGNIYRINN
+712 TGNIFRINS

>member
-1 MLPAVWLHTGSIAP
+1 
-15 ACKGSG
+15 
-21 KMSKRSVVILVVL
+21 MSKKLVVILIPVL
-34 IVIIAIVGI
+34 LLLIGAGGIAA
-43 ISGYFILS
+43 GYLIFS
-51 NDGPYH
+51 NEGPYS
-57 GTVTFSETGEP
+57 GTVTLAESGEP

-83 DENGEFTLKG
+83 DENGEFTLQG

-100 TVTAPAGYWTEDY
+100 TVTVPAGYWTEDY

-119 QTVSYDFTLERSE
+119 QTESYDFTLESSD

-148 IGEDGVGEWIDYV
+148 IGEDGVGEWLDYV
-161 KALADEQNP
+161 KELADEQKP

-192 NTENMGLPV
+192 NTDNMGLPV

-214 YGEELFE
+214 YGEQLFE

-245 GGDYSSGYN
+245 GGDYSSGY
-254 KNDRW
+254 KDDDRW
-259 RWLENDLENT
+259 RWLENDLANT
-269 GEDMKIVIFNHSKPV
+269 SEDMKIIIFNHNKPV

-291 FDRKELDLKEHDLIA
+291 FDRKELDLKEHELIA
-306 WVFGHYHYNYVRNNE
+306 WVFGHYHYNYVRSSD
-321 GVLEISTGRPDCG
+321 GVLEICTARPDCG

-339 PSASRIISI
+339 PSSSRIISV
-348 DATGEVS
+348 DETGEVS
-355 TALYYYDDG
+355 TELYYYDDG
-364 RFTQPDAQSMT
+364 RFTQYDSESLT
-375 ALAKLPA
+375 LLANLPG
-382 TVLFGEPVYDNSRL
+382 TVLFGEPVYDNGRL

-406 RRCGV
+406 RTCGV
-411 YCINAQTGETLW
+411 YCINAQSGEMLW

-450 LYCLDSQNGKEIW
+450 LYCLDAQNGKEIW
-463 QVKIPLGSSLNTS
+463 QTKVALSSSLNTS
-476 TGICTDGTYVYAG
+476 IGICTDGTYVYAG

-498 IENGGNIVWTNDRG
+498 LENGGDIVWTYDRG
-512 KGECSAAQFVLN
+512 KGECSAAEFVLS
-524 GNRLIISSHW
+524 GSKLIISSHW
-534 DSLTALDKATGKK
+534 DALIALDKTTGQL
-547 LWANKDEDI
+547 LWENDDEDI

-564 VIDENTLLVADSDAI
+564 VVDENRLLVADSDAI

-584 TNGEI
+584 ASGEI

-601 TASEPLINGRTA
+601 TASQPLIQDGVA
-613 YITTADKGVVAYSLE
+613 YITTADKGIVAYSLASNE
-628 TNSILWHT
+628 ILWNAS
-636 PLGTSMVYTAPY
+636 LGTSMVYTASY
-648 TSGDSQT
+648 TSGDAQT
-655 ADADMLWDNGT
+655 ADADILWDNGT

-673 GVVYRLNAENGSVIN
+673 GFVYRLNAENGGIVSKV
-688 KISAGEPIFT
+688 SAGEPVFT
-698 ALAYD
+698 SLAYD
-703 GEAYYAAGF
+703 GESYYAAGF
-712 TGNIYRINN
+712 TGNIFRIGS

>member
-1 MLPAVWLHTGSIAP
+1 
-15 ACKGSG
+15 
-21 KMSKRSVVILVVL
+21 MSKKLVIGLAVL
-34 IVIIAIVGI
+34 ILIGAGSVAA
-43 ISGYFILS
+43 GYFIFS
-51 NDGPYH
+51 NEGPYS
-57 GTVTFSETGEP
+57 GTVTLAESGEP
-68 VEGVSVTDGRNVVKT
+68 VAGVSVTDGRNVVKT
-83 DENGEFTLKG
+83 DENGEFTLQG

-100 TVTAPAGYWTEDY
+100 TVTVPAGYWTEDY

-119 QTVSYDFTLERSE
+119 QTESYDFTLEGSD

-148 IGEDGVGEWIDYV
+148 IGEDGVGEWLDYV
-161 KALADEQNP
+161 KELADEQKP

-192 NTENMGLPV
+192 NTDNMGLPV

-214 YGEELFE
+214 YGEQLFE

-245 GGDYSSGYN
+245 GGDYSSGY
-254 KNDRW
+254 KDDDRW
-259 RWLENDLENT
+259 RWLENDLANT
-269 GEDMKIVIFNHSKPV
+269 SEDMKIIIFNHNKPV
-284 SEDYVIE
+284 SEDYVIA
-291 FDRKELDLKEHDLIA
+291 FDRKELDLKEHELIA
-306 WVFGHYHYNYVRNNE
+306 WVFGHYHYNYVRSSD
-321 GVLEISTGRPDCG
+321 GVLEICTARPDCG

-339 PSASRIISI
+339 PSSSRIISV
-348 DATGEVS
+348 DETGEVS
-355 TALYYYDDG
+355 TELYYYDDG
-364 RFTQPDAQSMT
+364 RFTQYDSGNLTP
-375 ALAKLPA
+375 LANLPG
-382 TVLFGEPVYDNSRL
+382 TVLFGEPVYDNGRL

-406 RRCGV
+406 RTCGV
-411 YCINAQTGETLW
+411 YCINAQSGEMLW

-450 LYCLDSQNGKEIW
+450 LYCLDAQNGKEIW
-463 QVKIPLGSSLNTS
+463 QTKVALSSSLNTS

-498 IENGGNIVWTNDRG
+498 LENGGDIVWTYDRG
-512 KGECSAAQFVLN
+512 KGECSAAEFVLSGSN
-524 GNRLIISSHW
+524 LIISSHW
-534 DSLTALDKATGKK
+534 DALIALDKTTGQL
-547 LWANKDEDI
+547 LWENDDEDI

-564 VIDENTLLVADSDAI
+564 VVDENRLLVADSDAI

-584 TNGEI
+584 ASGEI

-601 TASEPLINGRTA
+601 AASQPLIQDGVA
-613 YITTADKGVVAYSLE
+613 YITTADKGIVAYSLASNE
-628 TNSILWHT
+628 ILWNAS
-636 PLGTSMVYTAPY
+636 LGTSMVYTASY
-648 TSGDSQT
+648 TSGDAQT
-655 ADADMLWDNGT
+655 ADADILWDNGT

-673 GVVYRLNAENGSVIN
+673 GFVYRLNAEDGGIVSKV
-688 KISAGEPIFT
+688 SAGEPVFT
-698 ALAYD
+698 SLAYD
-703 GEAYYAAGF
+703 GESYYAAGF
-712 TGNIYRINN
+712 TGNIFRIGS

>member
-1 MLPAVWLHTGSIAP
+1 MAES
-15 ACKGSG
+15 
-21 KMSKRSVVILVVL
+21 
-34 IVIIAIVGI
+34 
-43 ISGYFILS
+43 
-51 NDGPYH
+51 
-57 GTVTFSETGEP
+57 GEP

-83 DENGEFTLKG
+83 DENGEFTLQG

-100 TVTAPAGYWTEDY
+100 TVTVPAGYWTEDY

-119 QTVSYDFTLERSE
+119 QTESYDFTLESSD

-148 IGEDGVGEWIDYV
+148 IGEDGVGEWLDYV
-161 KALADEQNP
+161 KELADEQKP

-192 NTENMGLPV
+192 NTDNMGLPV

-214 YGEELFE
+214 YGEQLFE

-245 GGDYSSGYN
+245 GGDYSSGY
-254 KNDRW
+254 KDDDRW
-259 RWLENDLENT
+259 RWLENDLANT
-269 GEDMKIVIFNHSKPV
+269 SEDMKIIIFNHNKPV

-291 FDRKELDLKEHDLIA
+291 FDRKELDLKEHELIA
-306 WVFGHYHYNYVRNNE
+306 WVFGHYHYNYVRSSD
-321 GVLEISTGRPDCG
+321 GVLEICTARPDCG

-339 PSASRIISI
+339 PSSSRIISV
-348 DATGEVS
+348 DETGEVS
-355 TALYYYDDG
+355 TELYYYDDG
-364 RFTQPDAQSMT
+364 RFTQYDSESLT
-375 ALAKLPA
+375 LLANLPG
-382 TVLFGEPVYDNSRL
+382 TVLFGEPVYDNGRL

-406 RRCGV
+406 RTCGV
-411 YCINAQTGETLW
+411 YCINAQSGEMLW

-450 LYCLDSQNGKEIW
+450 LYCLDAQNGKEIW
-463 QVKIPLGSSLNTS
+463 QTKVALSSSLNTS

-498 IENGGNIVWTNDRG
+498 LENGGDIVWTYDRG
-512 KGECSAAQFVLN
+512 KGECSAAEFVLSGSN
-524 GNRLIISSHW
+524 LIISSHW
-534 DSLTALDKATGKK
+534 DALIALDKTTGQL
-547 LWANKDEDI
+547 LWENDDEDI

-564 VIDENTLLVADSDAI
+564 VVDENRLLVADSDAI

-584 TNGEI
+584 ASGEI

-601 TASEPLINGRTA
+601 AASQPLIQDGVA
-613 YITTADKGVVAYSLE
+613 YITTADKGIVAYSLASNE
-628 TNSILWHT
+628 ILWNAS
-636 PLGTSMVYTAPY
+636 LGTSMVYTASY
-648 TSGDSQT
+648 TSGDAQT
-655 ADADMLWDNGT
+655 ADADILWDNGT

-673 GVVYRLNAENGSVIN
+673 GFVYRLNAEDGGIVSKV
-688 KISAGEPIFT
+688 SAGEPVFT
-698 ALAYD
+698 SLAYD
-703 GEAYYAAGF
+703 GESYYAAGF
-712 TGNIYRINN
+712 TGNIFRIGS

>member
-1 MLPAVWLHTGSIAP
+1 
-15 ACKGSG
+15 
-21 KMSKRSVVILVVL
+21 MSKKSIIILVVL

-184 LKRHLSDM
+184 LKRHFSDM

-269 GEDMKIVIFNHSKPV
+269 GEDMKIVIFNHNKPV
-284 SEDYVIE
+284 SENYVIE

-339 PSASRIISI
+339 PSASRIVSI

-364 RFTQPDAQSMT
+364 RFTQPDVQNMT

-382 TVLFGEPVYDNSRL
+382 TVLFGEPIYDNGRL
-396 YVATA
+396 YVATV

-589 LNKTDNTGYNFA
+589 INKTDNTGYNFA
-601 TASEPLINGRTA
+601 TASEPLINGSTA

-712 TGNIYRINN
+712 TGNVYRINN

>member
-1 MLPAVWLHTGSIAP
+1 
-15 ACKGSG
+15 
-21 KMSKRSVVILVVL
+21 MSKKSIIILVVL

-100 TVTAPAGYWTEDY
+100 TITAPAGYWTEDY

-269 GEDMKIVIFNHSKPV
+269 GEDMKIVIFNHNKPV
-284 SEDYVIE
+284 SENYVIE

-339 PSASRIISI
+339 PSASRIVSI

-364 RFTQPDAQSMT
+364 RFTQPDAQNMT

-382 TVLFGEPVYDNSRL
+382 TVLFGEPIYDNGRL
-396 YVATA
+396 YVATV

-411 YCINAQTGETLW
+411 YCINAQTGELLW

-589 LNKTDNTGYNFA
+589 INKTDNTGYNFA
-601 TASEPLINGRTA
+601 TASEPLINGSTA

-712 TGNIYRINN
+712 TGNVYRINN